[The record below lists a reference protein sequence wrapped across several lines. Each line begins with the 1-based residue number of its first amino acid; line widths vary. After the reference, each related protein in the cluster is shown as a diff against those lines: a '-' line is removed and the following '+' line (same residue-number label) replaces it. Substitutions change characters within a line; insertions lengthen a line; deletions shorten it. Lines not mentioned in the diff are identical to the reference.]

1 MLFLLQKI
9 TYYNMKF
16 LTKFLILTVSLIVFV
31 FFFQENSQYI
41 QVNASLTSIESLKP
55 FFIFMITL
63 ILLNTFLKPILKLIS
78 MPLSCITLGLFS
90 FVINLVIALLA
101 DGMVDAFKFQ
111 SISVAFIFSLAF
123 MFLNALIDY
132 FSKD

>member
-1 MLFLLQKI
+1 
-9 TYYNMKF
+9 
-16 LTKFLILTVSLIVFV
+16 
-31 FFFQENSQYI
+31 
-41 QVNASLTSIESLKP
+41 
-55 FFIFMITL
+55 
-63 ILLNTFLKPILKLIS
+63 LKLIS

-90 FVINLVIALLA
+90 FVINLIIALLA
-101 DGMVDAFKFQ
+101 DGMLDAFKFQ

>member
-90 FVINLVIALLA
+90 FVINLVIALMA

>member
-1 MLFLLQKI
+1 
-9 TYYNMKF
+9 MKF

>member
-1 MLFLLQKI
+1 
-9 TYYNMKF
+9 MKF

-31 FFFQENSQYI
+31 FFFQEDSQYI
-41 QVNASLTSIESLKP
+41 EVNAALTSIESLKP
-55 FFIFMITL
+55 FFVFMITI

-90 FVINLVIALLA
+90 FVINLIIALLA
-101 DGMVDAFKFQ
+101 DGMIDAFKFQ
-111 SISVAFIFSLAF
+111 SISVAFVFSLAF
-123 MFLNALIDY
+123 SFLNATIDY

>member
-1 MLFLLQKI
+1 
-9 TYYNMKF
+9 MKF
-16 LTKFLILTVSLIVFV
+16 LTKFLILTISLIVFV
-31 FFFQENSQYI
+31 FFFQDNNEYI
-41 QVNASLTSIESLKP
+41 EVNASLTSIDSLKP

-63 ILLNTFLKPILKLIS
+63 IILNTFLKPILKLIS
-78 MPLSCITLGLFS
+78 MPLSCITLGSFS

>member
-1 MLFLLQKI
+1 
-9 TYYNMKF
+9 MKF

-111 SISVAFIFSLAF
+111 SISVAFLFSLVF

>member
-1 MLFLLQKI
+1 
-9 TYYNMKF
+9 MKF

-41 QVNASLTSIESLKP
+41 EVNASFTSIDSLKP

-90 FVINLVIALLA
+90 FVINLIIALLA
-101 DGMVDAFKFQ
+101 DGIVDAFKFQ
-111 SISVAFIFSLAF
+111 SISVAFLFSLAF

>member
-1 MLFLLQKI
+1 
-9 TYYNMKF
+9 MKF
-16 LTKFLILTVSLIVFV
+16 LTKFLILTISLIVFV
-31 FFFQENSQYI
+31 FFFQDNNEYI
-41 QVNASLTSIESLKP
+41 EVNASLTSIDSLKP

-78 MPLSCITLGLFS
+78 MPLSCMTLGLFS

-111 SISVAFIFSLAF
+111 SISVAFLFSLSF

>member
-1 MLFLLQKI
+1 
-9 TYYNMKF
+9 MKF
-16 LTKFLILTVSLIVFV
+16 LTKFLILTISLIVFV
-31 FFFQENSQYI
+31 FFFQDNNEYI
-41 QVNASLTSIESLKP
+41 EVNASLTSIDSLKP

-78 MPLSCITLGLFS
+78 MPLSCITLGSFS

>member
-90 FVINLVIALLA
+90 FVINLIIALLA

>member
-1 MLFLLQKI
+1 
-9 TYYNMKF
+9 MKF

-41 QVNASLTSIESLKP
+41 EVNASLTSIDSLKP

-90 FVINLVIALLA
+90 FVINLIIALLA

>member
-1 MLFLLQKI
+1 
-9 TYYNMKF
+9 MKF
-16 LTKFLILTVSLIVFV
+16 LTKFLIFTVSLIVFV
-31 FFFQENSQYI
+31 FFFQKNSQYI
-41 QVNASLTSIESLKP
+41 QVNASLTSIDSLKP

-78 MPLSCITLGLFS
+78 MPLSCITLGSFS

>member
-1 MLFLLQKI
+1 
-9 TYYNMKF
+9 MKF

-41 QVNASLTSIESLKP
+41 EVNASLTSIESLKP

-90 FVINLVIALLA
+90 FVINLIIALLA

-111 SISVAFIFSLAF
+111 SILVAFIFSLAF

>member
-111 SISVAFIFSLAF
+111 SISVAFLFSLAF

>member
-90 FVINLVIALLA
+90 FAINLVIALLA

>member
-1 MLFLLQKI
+1 
-9 TYYNMKF
+9 MKF

-41 QVNASLTSIESLKP
+41 EVNASLTSIDSLKP

-78 MPLSCITLGLFS
+78 MPLSCMTLGLFS
-90 FVINLVIALLA
+90 FVINLIIALLA

>member
-1 MLFLLQKI
+1 
-9 TYYNMKF
+9 MKF

-111 SISVAFIFSLAF
+111 SISVAFLFSLAF

>member
-1 MLFLLQKI
+1 
-9 TYYNMKF
+9 MKF

-41 QVNASLTSIESLKP
+41 EVNASLTSIESLKP

-111 SISVAFIFSLAF
+111 SISVAFLFSLAF

>member
-1 MLFLLQKI
+1 
-9 TYYNMKF
+9 MKF

-41 QVNASLTSIESLKP
+41 EVNASLTSIESLKP

-90 FVINLVIALLA
+90 FVINLIIALLA

-123 MFLNALIDY
+123 MFLNTLIDY

>member
-1 MLFLLQKI
+1 
-9 TYYNMKF
+9 MKF

-41 QVNASLTSIESLKP
+41 DVNASLTSIDSLKP

-90 FVINLVIALLA
+90 FVINLIIALLA

>member
-1 MLFLLQKI
+1 
-9 TYYNMKF
+9 MKF

-31 FFFQENSQYI
+31 FFFQDNNEYI
-41 QVNASLTSIESLKP
+41 EVNTSLTSIDSLKP

-78 MPLSCITLGLFS
+78 MPLSCMTLGLFS
-90 FVINLVIALLA
+90 FIINLIIALLA

-111 SISVAFIFSLAF
+111 SISVAFIFSLVF
-123 MFLNALIDY
+123 MFLNALID
-132 FSKD
+132 FFTKD

>member
-1 MLFLLQKI
+1 
-9 TYYNMKF
+9 MKF

-41 QVNASLTSIESLKP
+41 EVNASLTSIESLKP

-78 MPLSCITLGLFS
+78 MPLSCMTLGLFS

>member
-1 MLFLLQKI
+1 
-9 TYYNMKF
+9 MKF

-41 QVNASLTSIESLKP
+41 EVNASLTSIDSLKP

-90 FVINLVIALLA
+90 FVINLIIALLA

-111 SISVAFIFSLAF
+111 SISVAFLFSLAF